1 MNRWAA
7 MRWAAMRW
15 VSGRCWL
22 SGSVRRSRW
31 WESTL
36 LCCVGVCVSWG
47 GRGRPSPRSRPTSL
61 VRSPARKA
69 KLGRR
74 RSCAATRNAPWPA
87 PAKQSRSRR
96 NWNGCPAWP
105 RNSPRAPSPPKLPR
119 LIAEAAAETPV
130 DQNFLLDAAEQQA
143 DDLFRRT
150 LKHHINERT
159 NDEELQA
166 RRDRQRRRRRASISE
181 EPDGMFNLFARLDP
195 LAGARLR
202 GALSAKAD
210 ELFRAED
217 PQQRATPQQRLADA
231 LEQLACHPNTN
242 TTGGR
247 PPDAELVVLAD
258 YDAIHDKLVN
268 AGLVDGTRLT
278 ETETLAIAC
287 DASILPGIFNK
298 LGGCVEPHRQHHPR
312 PNPPQS
318 QPPPPQTPHHPRP
331 RLHRLRRPPQNLR
344 SPPHRT
350 LGTRR
355 ANHLRQHLPP
365 LLALPPHPRPPP
377 RRTSHPPPQRPLHPP
392 TTNPHPPHA
401 PGPPHTE
408 QASRHANGHHT
419 PQPPIDAPTRAGPP
433 TATGGERASR
443 HANGRH
449 ANGHHTPQPPI
460 AGHHQLRVDAVGAHS
475 RPRRRQRVQSAA
487 LGTRARMIVERS
499 TPQWS
504 AHSTTVT
511 PVSNE
516 RPAQATRTA
525 SCARLRSDAP
535 TRAGH
540 HTPQPPRAGPNRRR
554 GRTSQ
559 PPRQR
564 PPHSAAVALS
574 SLRGVRRVTGGRHRR
589 ILLASE
595 SGPGSTPG
603 RAVRRNDSRWDPS
616 TTSTQGQR
624 PRSPPGMC

>member
-1 MNRWAA
+1 MGGDAMGGDAMGEWAVLA
-7 MRWAAMRW
+7 EWQRSP
-15 VSGRCWL
+15 VSL
-22 SGSVRRSRW
+22 
-31 WESTL
+31 
-36 LCCVGVCVSWG
+36 VGVDLAVL
-47 GRGRPSPRSRPTSL
+47 RGRLRLVGRARASLAAFEADLVGEIARQEGEARAEEILRRDQKRSL
-61 VRSPARKA
+61 AGARKA
-69 KLGRR
+69 VKVAAQLEWMPGVAEKLAEGAITPE
-74 RSCAATRNAPWPA
+74 AA
-87 PAKQSRSRR
+87 S
-96 NWNGCPAWP
+96 
-105 RNSPRAPSPPKLPR
+105 

-231 LEQLACHPNTN
+231 LEQLACHPNTT

-258 YDAIHDKLVN
+258 YDAVHDKLVN

-298 LGGCVEPHRQHHPR
+298 HTGNIILGQTRRKVSRRLRKRLTIRDRGCIGCGAPHKICEVHHIEHWENGGPTTYDNTCLLCWR
-312 PNPPQS
+312 CHHIRVHHHGEQVTRHPNGHYTLQPPTHTPPTRRTATPATHRTS
-318 QPPPPQTPHHPRP
+318 QPPRQ
-331 RLHRLRRPPQNLR
+331 RPP
-344 SPPHRT
+344 
-350 LGTRR
+350 
-355 ANHLRQHLPP
+355 
-365 LLALPPHPRPPP
+365 
-377 RRTSHPPPQRPLHPP
+377 HPP
-392 TTNPHPPHA
+392 TTHRR
-401 PGPPHTE
+401 PHT
-408 QASRHANGHHT
+408 
-419 PQPPIDAPTRAGPP
+419 
-433 TATGGERASR
+433 
-443 HANGRH
+443 
-449 ANGHHTPQPPI
+449 
-460 AGHHQLRVDAVGAHS
+460 
-475 RPRRRQRVQSAA
+475 RR
-487 LGTRARMIVERS
+487 
-499 TPQWS
+499 
-504 AHSTTVT
+504 TT
-511 PVSNE
+511 
-516 RPAQATRTA
+516 
-525 SCARLRSDAP
+525 
-535 TRAGH
+535 
-540 HTPQPPRAGPNRRR
+540 NRRR